1 MSILIPFSY
10 ILLGYIVGTIWE
22 NSSKYLSY
30 LLINIF
36 IPIVILM
43 TILSYS
49 GNIAFLIMLS
59 FTFSLIMYK
68 IADYLYIKHDNKP
81 ILKLCFSYYN
91 IGWLGLPISIYFFGE
106 TVVPI
111 MIATYIGGMVF
122 GSTVC
127 IYSLNL
133 LSNSNQLSPM
143 KKLFTSMPFL
153 SFLLAITIKFNF
165 GTIDII
171 EQYNQIYNI
180 SKLIMSV
187 LGMAILGI
195 WLQKS
200 PLKKNH
206 WREVI
211 SFSFYRL
218 VIGLIVFSILLSLM
232 YIFNILEYKDAK
244 YLLIIPLLPVA
255 ANIIVLETYYLQS
268 AKSMHIIMINTIFS
282 LVLLFILGIYL
293 EV

>member
-10 ILLGYIVGTIWE
+10 ILLGYIVGKLWD

-36 IPIVILM
+36 IPIVVLM

-49 GNIAFLIMLS
+49 GSILHIIILS
-59 FTFSLIMYK
+59 YTFSLIMYK
-68 IADYLYIKHDNKP
+68 IADYLYIKHNNKP

-106 TVVPI
+106 TVTPL
-111 MIATYIGGMVF
+111 MIATYMGGMIF

-133 LSNSNQLSPM
+133 LSNSNQLSPIR
-143 KKLFTSMPFL
+143 KLFTSMPFI
-153 SFLLAITIKFNF
+153 SFLIAITIKFTF
-165 GTIDII
+165 GTIDIV
-171 EQYNQIYNI
+171 EQYNQLYAV
-180 SKLIMSV
+180 SKLLMSI
-187 LGMAILGI
+187 LGMSILGI

-200 PLKKNH
+200 PLKKEH
-206 WREVI
+206 WKEAI
-211 SFSFYRL
+211 TFSFTRL
-218 VIGLIVFSILLSLM
+218 IIGFIVFLLLLSLM
-232 YIFNILEYKDAK
+232 YFGNFLSVTEIK

-255 ANIIVLETYYLQS
+255 ANIVVLETYYLHS

-282 LVLLFILGIYL
+282 LVLLFMLGIYL
-293 EV
+293 QV

>member
-1 MSILIPFSY
+1 MNILIPFSY
-10 ILLGYIVGTIWE
+10 IFLGFIVGKLWK

-43 TILSYS
+43 TILSYQ
-49 GNIAFLIMLS
+49 GNIFHIILLS
-59 FTFSLIMYK
+59 YLFSLIMYK
-68 IADYLYIKHDNKP
+68 IADYLYTKHNNKS
-81 ILKLCFSYYN
+81 IMKLCFSYYN

-106 TVVPI
+106 VVTPI
-111 MIATYIGGMVF
+111 MIAAYIGGMIY

-133 LSNSNQLSPM
+133 LSNSNQISPL

-153 SFLLAITIKFNF
+153 SFIFAITIKFIF

-171 EQYNQIYNI
+171 ESYSQFYVLN
-180 SKLIMSV
+180 KFIMSI

-195 WLQKS
+195 WIQKS
-200 PLKKNH
+200 PLKKQYCK
-206 WREVI
+206 EAI
-211 SFSFYRL
+211 IFSINRL
-218 VIGLIVFSILLSLM
+218 IIGFIVLSILLSLM
-232 YIFNILEYKDAK
+232 YLSSLLTLEDIN

-255 ANIIVLETYYLQS
+255 ANIVVLETYYLQS
-268 AKSMHIIMINTIFS
+268 VKSIHIIMINTIFS
-282 LVLLFILGIYL
+282 LILLFLFGI
-293 EV
+293 VIK